1 MRLALLP
8 RSKIPERVL
17 FAVGIALLAFF
28 AVARLSSA
36 FLRARDVRRFN
47 VAAAVTTPAE
57 RRAENAPVRADA
69 PVRPDAPNP
78 DTSLWS
84 PERKKAYEASQAAP
98 GGIPLA
104 VLAIP
109 RFRLEVPV
117 LEGTDEL
124 TLNRALGLIEGTARP
139 GGRGNVGIAGHR
151 DGFFRCLKDI
161 APGDMITLRAPA
173 GNRDYVVKSVRVV
186 EPDDVSVLDDAPRD
200 VLTLVTCYP
209 FYYVGSA
216 PQRFI
221 VRAE

>member
-1 MRLALLP
+1 MRL
-8 RSKIPERVL
+8 RSKVPERVL
-17 FAVGIALLAFF
+17 LATGIALLVLF

-36 FLRARDVRRFN
+36 FFRARDVRRFD
-47 VAAAVTTPAE
+47 AAAAAATPAE
-57 RRAENAPVRADA
+57 RRTGDA
-69 PVRPDAPNP
+69 PVRTDAPSP

-98 GGIPLA
+98 AGIPLA

-139 GGRGNVGIAGHR
+139 GERGNVGIAGHR
-151 DGFFRCLKDI
+151 DGFFRGLKDI
-161 APGDMITLRAPA
+161 APGDMITLRMQA
-173 GNRDYVVKSVRVV
+173 GRRDYVVKSVRVV
-186 EPDDVSVLDDAPRD
+186 EPDDVSVLDDTPRD

-216 PQRFI
+216 PRRFI